1 MSGVPGSVSAVRAL
15 GPLAVVR
22 NLIQIAR
29 YEARGLERPARAS
42 AATITFYSHRRSR
55 RTHKP

>member
-1 MSGVPGSVSAVRAL
+1 MSGVPGGVSAVRAWL
-15 GPLAVVR
+15 LAVVR